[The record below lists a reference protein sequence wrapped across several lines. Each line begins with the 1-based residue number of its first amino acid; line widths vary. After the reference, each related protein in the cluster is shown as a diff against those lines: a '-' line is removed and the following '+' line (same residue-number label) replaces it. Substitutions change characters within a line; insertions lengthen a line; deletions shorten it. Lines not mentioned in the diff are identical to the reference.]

1 MESWWLRS
9 CSPREKLPFLFDG
22 RIIMDIQRSI
32 LIVALAIVS
41 YMMVLQWNQDY
52 GQAALPTEIAATTST
67 VPALP
72 DTSAASASASNDD
85 IPSNTPV
92 AEASSISAAPVA
104 NDELIRV
111 KTDVLD
117 MAIDPRGGDVV
128 QLRLTQYPRRQ
139 DRPDVPFQLF
149 DNGNERTYLAQ
160 SGLIGTNAPDK
171 SSGRALWSS
180 AQKSYELAD
189 GQNEL
194 QVDLTLSENGVNYTK
209 RFTLKRGLSP
219 ECSAKE
225 QQQKKTGCVDPSS
238 YQVAVTYLIDNQS
251 AEAWSGN
258 MFAQL
263 KRDSS
268 GDPSSTT
275 ATGTATYLGAA
286 LWTSE
291 EPYKKVSMGDIDKQ
305 AFKETVQ
312 GGWVAWLQ
320 HYFVTAW
327 IPSKDSTNQVQTRKD
342 SQGNYIVGFTG
353 PAVQVAAGAQGETSA
368 ILYAG
373 PKLQGYLETLSP
385 GLELTVDYGF
395 LWFLAQPIFWL
406 LEVIHSILGNWGW
419 SIIVLTI
426 IIKLIFFPLSAASYK
441 SMARMRAVAPK
452 LAQLKEQHGE
462 DRQKMSQ
469 AMMELY
475 KKEKI
480 NPLGGCLPIL
490 VQMPV
495 FLALYWVLLE
505 SVEMRQAPWLL
516 WITDLAIK
524 DPFFILPIIM
534 GATMFIQQ
542 QLNPTPP
549 DPMQAKVLKMMPIIF
564 TFFFLWFPA
573 GLVLY
578 WVVNNVL
585 SIAQQWYI
593 TRKIEAAAKAAD
605 A

>member
-1 MESWWLRS
+1 
-9 CSPREKLPFLFDG
+9 
-22 RIIMDIQRSI
+22 MDIQRSI
-32 LIVALAIVS
+32 LLVGLAVVS
-41 YMMVLQWNQDY
+41 YLLVLQWNQDY
-52 GQAALPTEIAATTST
+52 GQAPLPAASSATQSTTSPLPELT
-67 VPALP
+67 ASNNDDVPTASQDEAQAP
-72 DTSAASASASNDD
+72 AADAPAASQS
-85 IPSNTPV
+85 
-92 AEASSISAAPVA
+92 
-104 NDELIRV
+104 LIRV
-111 KTDVLD
+111 QTDVLD
-117 MAIDPRGGDVV
+117 LAIDPRGGDIV
-128 QLRLTQYPRRQ
+128 QLTLPQYPRRQ

-149 DNGNERTYLAQ
+149 DNGNERVYLAQ
-160 SGLIGTNAPDK
+160 SGLTGSNGPDAR
-171 SSGRALWSS
+171 SSGRPLYHS
-180 AQKSYELAD
+180 ATQHYQLSDDQQQLV
-189 GQNEL
+189 
-194 QVDLTLSENGVNYTK
+194 VDLQFSEAGVDYTK
-209 RFTLKRGLSP
+209 RFTLQRGQYDLKVS
-219 ECSAKE
+219 
-225 QQQKKTGCVDPSS
+225 
-238 YQVAVTYLIDNQS
+238 YLINNQS
-251 AEAWSGN
+251 EQPWVGN

-263 KRDSS
+263 KRDGSA
-268 GDPSSTT
+268 DPSSTT

-286 LWTSE
+286 LWTAD
-291 EPYKKVSMGDIDKQ
+291 EPYKKVSMGDMDEKQ
-305 AFKETVQ
+305 LRQTVA

-327 IPSKDSTNQVQTRKD
+327 IPAADSNNVVQTRKD

-353 PAVQVAAGAQGETSA
+353 PSLNVPAGAQAETSA
-368 ILYAG
+368 VLYAG
-373 PKLQGYLETLSP
+373 PKIQSELKTLSP

-395 LWFLAQPIFWL
+395 LWFIAQPIFWL
-406 LEVIHSILGNWGW
+406 LEQIHKLLGNWGW
-419 SIIVLTI
+419 SIIMLTV
-426 IIKLIFFPLSAASYK
+426 IIKLIFFPLSAASYR

-452 LAQLKEQHGE
+452 LQALKEKYGD

-469 AMMELY
+469 GMMELY

-524 DPFFILPIIM
+524 DPYFILPLIM
-534 GATMFIQQ
+534 GVTMFIQQ

-549 DPMQAKVLKMMPIIF
+549 DPMQARVMKLMPIIF

-593 TRKIEAAAKAAD
+593 TRQIERAAAQG
-605 A
+605 